1 MSLDLMELNSQ
12 FPWESGGKA
21 ARSDLICCDLN
32 SWGVSTARRDT
43 AANVNCT
50 VK

>member
-1 MSLDLMELNSQ
+1 MALNSQ
-12 FPWESGGKA
+12 LSVPVSSRENGREMA
-21 ARSDLICCDLN
+21 HSDLICCDLN

-50 VK
+50 AK